1 MSQQGAHIKSHLNH
15 ESLNILCGGLHWY
28 SFLKAVLIMFKI
40 HGSLSNSLVQCK
52 VKKKT
57 GIGQRK
63 VLYGFVEIYVYN
75 QN

>member
-1 MSQQGAHIKSHLNH
+1 MSQQGADIKRHLNH

-52 VKKKT
+52 VKKT
-57 GIGQRK
+57 GIGQCK
-63 VLYGFVEIYVYN
+63 VLYGFLEIYVYN